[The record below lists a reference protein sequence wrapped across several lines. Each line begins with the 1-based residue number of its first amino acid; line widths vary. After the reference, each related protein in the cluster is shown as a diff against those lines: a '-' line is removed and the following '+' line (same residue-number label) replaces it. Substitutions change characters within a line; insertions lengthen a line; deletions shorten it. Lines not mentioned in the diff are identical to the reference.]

1 MLNAINTTIVRVI
14 WRVPQVKQK
23 LCTFP
28 EYPSVHSVS
37 REVDVAQSFTD
48 SDSFG
53 IFKLFFHCRCCVL
66 SIIVCLYALIPWSI
80 VLYVPDRL
88 LLYYMYLTV
97 FYCIICTRPSSI
109 VLYVPDRLLLYCMY
123 PTVFYCI
130 VCTWPS
136 SIVLYVSDRLLL
148 FGYIQYNR
156 RWSGT
161 YITIEDGRV
170 HIIQ

>member
-1 MLNAINTTIVRVI
+1 
-14 WRVPQVKQK
+14 VKQK

-97 FYCIICTRPSSI
+97 FYCIMLTLTFGGKKARYIVGCEGGEGCGGEENTGDIVTFSRFNDSLTHSLAHYFDRKWSYTRNNQ
-109 VLYVPDRLLLYCMY
+109 
-123 PTVFYCI
+123 T
-130 VCTWPS
+130 
-136 SIVLYVSDRLLL
+136 
-148 FGYIQYNR
+148 
-156 RWSGT
+156 
-161 YITIEDGRV
+161 
-170 HIIQ
+170 